1 MSSYW
6 VDCRRPD
13 VLSDL
18 TVLVTAAGALVYARP
33 DDEGVRCRTL
43 EQKDFLRQDPSA
55 YRLLSDLAKVTAM
68 FTWDAATQRYC
79 PPAV

>member
-33 DDEGVRCRTL
+33 TETALRSWKAPDP
-43 EQKDFLRQDPSA
+43 EQVFAFWAQEVASR
-55 YRLLSDLAKVTAM
+55 
-68 FTWDAATQRYC
+68 
-79 PPAV
+79 